1 VTGAQP
7 GRLRRVRVGPVSLA
21 YRAWGPAEA
30 EAVVLLHA
38 LGEQSSDW
46 AAVAAALTPAYRVY
60 ALDQRGHGA
69 SDWTGPYTI
78 EQLTADLAG
87 FLDALGLDRAALVGH
102 SIGAPPAYLYAA
114 RHPGRVTRL
123 ILEDPA
129 PPWPRARRSLVR
141 PEGPLGFDWDVTA
154 LSNQFTV
161 PQVDAWRD
169 GLAAIT
175 APALLVAG
183 GPGSHVDQGQLAE
196 LARLIPGCELV
207 TIPAGHLIHAARP
220 DEFSAAAAGFL
231 GRPLPSAE
239 LRPHG
244 GDIAQQRQ
252 GTAVAHLV
260 AGGDDKVVQRAGDGG
275 GALHAAAPG
284 CSGSTGRDG
293 SKSAR
298 SSRPPGRVTRYIS
311 ASASWR
317 LRAGTWCRVSVHVT
331 TSKDASGKADR
342 SCARPVRKDAPAGA
356 RRRAAAM
363 AAADGSMPVTAP
375 AGPAAAASSRA
386 R

>member
-46 AAVAAALTPAYRVY
+46 AAVAAALTPAYQVY

-275 GALHAAAPG
+275 GALHAG
-284 CSGSTGRDG
+284 CSRVQ
-293 SKSAR
+293 R
-298 SSRPPGRVTRYIS
+298 QHRPGRVEVGQEQPS
-311 ASASWR
+311 
-317 LRAGTWCRVSVHVT
+317 AGTGDPVHLGQRVL
-331 TSKDASGKADR
+331 
-342 SCARPVRKDAPAGA
+342 APAGGHVVQGQRA
-356 RRRAAAM
+356 RHHVEGRVREGRQVLREAGQEGRAGRGAAA